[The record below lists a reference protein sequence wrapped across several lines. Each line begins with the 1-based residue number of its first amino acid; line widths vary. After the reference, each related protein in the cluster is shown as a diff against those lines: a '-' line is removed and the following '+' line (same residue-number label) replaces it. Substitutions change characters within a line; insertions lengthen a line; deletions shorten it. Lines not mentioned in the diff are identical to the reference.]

1 MKVPLQYWAEPTF
14 ESIGGAI
21 GNVVEVDLDYGRIKV
36 VVDGAQCLCFETS
49 VDSRGGEFYGGGEEM
64 IALRYE
70 KLVGYCSMCFSL
82 CHDMTKCSLNK
93 ESPKKKIENVDL
105 RSSNEAGKRRRGH
118 VAPT

>member
-1 MKVPLQYWAEPTF
+1 M
-14 ESIGGAI
+14 
-21 GNVVEVDLDYGRIKV
+21 EVDLDYGRIKV

-93 ESPKKKIENVDL
+93 ESPKKKIEVREARTERGRERAASYTGGFYQCHDG
-105 RSSNEAGKRRRGH
+105 RREQCSSIKVH
-118 VAPT
+118 